1 MTIFHY
7 KSFHFLSRHHHK
19 YFRYRSSKQ
28 EQEEEQLAEALADEH
43 QSELEIQLEQDEQP
57 PQIEEP
63 PETKRL
69 KRDLQ
74 REALARLENA
84 ARKTADFQNVVSWW
98 NRLDSNRERRERYHE
113 VSRSGLDIPLDY
125 GAALDGEIIP
135 YDVNDVLIKQ
145 IRKGDYIDAIFQCP
159 FELNEL
165 VTDGELSKILN
176 NLSDDHK
183 EIIFNNIVRK
193 VSTKVLAAIR
203 KQSDRNIRKVR
214 ATALKRIHK
223 ALLKVLLSR
232 KENGF
237 PLSTE
242 ENLFIEKA
250 LDDDKDS

>member
-1 MTIFHY
+1 MDDY
-7 KSFHFLSRHHHK
+7 EELLA
-19 YFRYRSSKQ
+19 

-43 QSELEIQLEQDEQP
+43 QAELEIQLEQDEQP
-57 PQIEEP
+57 PQIDEP
-63 PETKRL
+63 PETKKL

-84 ARKTADFQNVVSWW
+84 ARTTADFHNVVSWW

-145 IRKGDYIDAIFQCP
+145 IRKGDYIDVIFHCP

-165 VTDGELSKILN
+165 VTDGDLSKILKK
-176 NLSDDHK
+176 LCDEHK
-183 EIIFNNIVRK
+183 EIIFNNIVRGT
-193 VSTKVLAAIR
+193 STKALGKIR
-203 KQSDRNIRKVR
+203 EQSDRNIRKVR
-214 ATALKRIHK
+214 ATALKKIHK

-232 KENGF
+232 KEKGY
-237 PLSTE
+237 PLTMDE
-242 ENLFIEKA
+242 KLFIEKA
-250 LDDDKDS
+250 LDGSKGS